1 MDTQRS
7 SIRMYILYVLFVY
20 LFTILGMK
28 YEALQKA
35 KSTNNLREYG
45 TARIENHSIE
55 TTNYNIL

>member
-20 LFTILGMK
+20 LFTILSMK
-28 YEALQKA
+28 YETLARA

-45 TARIENHSIE
+45 TERIEN
-55 TTNYNIL
+55 